1 MSVDRGQRKPGDGG
15 TLRNMARD
23 SALFARARPKVG
35 IACDSSLCC
44 AEAQR
49 TRVAF
54 GESEKSSSAA

>member
-1 MSVDRGQRKPGDGG
+1 
-15 TLRNMARD
+15 MAVRYATWRAG

-54 GESEKSSSAA
+54 GESV